1 MKPVLYEAN
10 ETAFSDM
17 GLGQLNPISC
27 IVVEE
32 RNGMYELEMVY
43 SAEDP
48 RASSIVEGRIILAKP
63 NDTDRPQPFQIYKI
77 SKVINKSFTV
87 NAEHISYR
95 LSDIPVMAFS
105 ASSAGH
111 ALTAMQTAM
120 AEPCGFTFATDVTR
134 AGSVNFIVPTNARKV
149 LMGEE
154 GSIFDKFHGEFKFDR
169 FNVVLRDAR
178 GADNGLKIIYRRN
191 MTDLEQE
198 TSLEDVITGVCP
210 FWQSGETVVTLPEKV
225 LHASTFGRYPYAKTA
240 VLDLSAY
247 IDGEPTEAEL
257 RSQAQKYIKTN
268 KIGYPKIS
276 ITVKFAPLWQT
287 DEYKN
292 IAPLEHVSLCDWV
305 TVYLEELGINEKVKV
320 TRTEYNVLKE
330 RYGTVTLGTVKYG
343 FTEAILSSIIGT
355 RRRDDEDTIDRDDP
369 EPDWYEPVDDYDD
382 GWDPTNNIDNDFDG
396 TIYDDDGNGYIL
408 KIDENGDVK
417 PIMVPE
423 RIIFTK
429 MPQVD
434 YTYDELIDNTPAQIK
449 AVYSSTNM
457 VEITEDCVFNP
468 EQDTAVSTLIDST
481 TGQFPM
487 EATWLHEESGRM
499 YKCTTT
505 GNVTR
510 ALITG
515 EYMRFSDVRISLEGY
530 RELLMQRG
538 TQAAAD
544 LAVFD
549 AAVAAAGGINSAAF
563 YYAKYGRAPLSAYHF
578 ITLKVSDS
586 IPYYVYQRVR
596 QSGEPEYIMWED
608 EKGVMNHV
616 YNNDILFLNKS
627 KIILSGYTTISMDHG
642 AGGDCT
648 ITHSN
653 YACKFSPSDL
663 YSGMY
668 APLSNVR
675 FGS

>member
-1 MKPVLYEAN
+1 MKPILYEAN
-10 ETAFSDM
+10 ETAFENM
-17 GLGQLNPISC
+17 GLGQLDPISC
-27 IVVEE
+27 VVVEE

-43 SAEDP
+43 GVDDP
-48 RASSIVEGRIILAKP
+48 RASFISEGRIILAKP
-63 NDTDRPQPFQIYKI
+63 NDTDQPQPFQIYKI
-77 SKVINKSFTV
+77 SKVINKAFTV

-111 ALTAMQTAM
+111 ALSAMQAAM
-120 AEPCGFTFATDVTR
+120 AETCAFTFSTDVTR
-134 AGSVNFIVPTNARKV
+134 AGNVNFITPTSARKV
-149 LMGEE
+149 LMGGE
-154 GSIFDKFHGEFKFDR
+154 GSILDKFHGEYKFDR

-178 GADNGLKIIYRRN
+178 GSDNGLKIIYRRN

-320 TRTEYNVLKE
+320 TRTEYDVLKE

-369 EPDWYEPVDDYDD
+369 EPDWYEPIDDYDD
-382 GWDPTNNIDNDFDG
+382 GWDPTNNIDYDFDG
-396 TIYDDDGNGYIL
+396 LIYDDDGNGYIL
-408 KIDENGDVK
+408 KVDENGDVK

-457 VEITEDCVFNP
+457 VEITEDCEFNP

-487 EATWLHEESGRM
+487 EATWLHEESGRT

-510 ALITG
+510 ELIPG

-563 YYAKYGRAPLSAYHF
+563 YYAKYGRSPLSAYHF

-608 EKGVMNHV
+608 EKGVEQYV
-616 YNNDILFLNKS
+616 YNNDILFLNKD
-627 KIILSGYTTISMDHG
+627 KIILSGYTTISMQHG
-642 AGGDCT
+642 TGGDCT
-648 ITHSN
+648 ITHRN

-663 YSGMY
+663 YNGMY

-675 FGS
+675 FDT